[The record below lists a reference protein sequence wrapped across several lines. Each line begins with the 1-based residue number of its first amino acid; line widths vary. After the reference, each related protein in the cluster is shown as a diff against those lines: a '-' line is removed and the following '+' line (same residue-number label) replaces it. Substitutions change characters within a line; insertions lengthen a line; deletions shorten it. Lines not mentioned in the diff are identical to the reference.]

1 MAESKQEYQK
11 RQRNNAIHQGQLQ
24 GGRQQKGESAEL
36 LNALSE
42 IDDLPITPDDDETV
56 GQFASRVVSTAN
68 LSQEEVRS
76 HEWAKE
82 YILILYLS
90 DRPSE
95 TGLHSEWRGWTYGD
109 VNAEKE
115 PLDPKKRAE
124 LESFMTSSNLALSRS
139 EDAKA
144 MEESTRNVNESIVN
158 DGEDGDG
165 NGGGFFG
172 RLK

>member
-1 MAESKQEYQK
+1 
-11 RQRNNAIHQGQLQ
+11 
-24 GGRQQKGESAEL
+24 
-36 LNALSE
+36 
-42 IDDLPITPDDDETV
+42 
-56 GQFASRVVSTAN
+56 
-68 LSQEEVRS
+68 
-76 HEWAKE
+76 
-82 YILILYLS
+82 
-90 DRPSE
+90 
-95 TGLHSEWRGWTYGD
+95 

-158 DGEDGDG
+158 DGEESDE
-165 NGGGFFG
+165 GGGFFG

>member
-1 MAESKQEYQK
+1 MSQSKSEYARKQ
-11 RQRNNAIHQGQLQ
+11 RQQAYHQANLQGQQ
-24 GGRQQKGESAEL
+24 DKAESAEL

-42 IDDLPITPDDDETV
+42 IDDLPITPHDDETI

-68 LSQEEVRS
+68 LSEKEVRS

-82 YILILYLS
+82 YILILYLA
-90 DRPSE
+90 DRPTE
-95 TGLHSEWRGWTYGD
+95 QGLHSEWRGWTYGD
-109 VNAEKE
+109 MDAEKE
-115 PLDPKKRAE
+115 PLDPKRRAE

-158 DGEDGDG
+158 EGDSESG
-165 NGGGFFG
+165 SSGWFS
-172 RLK
+172 RLP